1 MTMRALSLA
10 LVLAATTACSMT
22 PKLTL
27 PAAPVSP
34 AYPLA
39 PDLAPDGEAVP
50 EWRAMFGDPRLQRLI
65 ALALDDNRDL
75 RIAALNA
82 ETARAQIRVTRA
94 QGLPEINLEGTS
106 IHQRQPG
113 SVAGRGWAST
123 IRHRL
128 SRSASSPRRRR

>member
-39 PDLAPDGEAVP
+39 P
-50 EWRAMFGDPRLQRLI
+50 
-65 ALALDDNRDL
+65 
-75 RIAALNA
+75 
-82 ETARAQIRVTRA
+82 
-94 QGLPEINLEGTS
+94 
-106 IHQRQPG
+106 
-113 SVAGRGWAST
+113 
-123 IRHRL
+123 
-128 SRSASSPRRRR
+128 